1 MSAAMSAAIMA
12 IGVLAGFVVALLAP
26 PGWEWG
32 GGVVAFV
39 AIIIAIWLGSKDNPL
54 W

>member
-1 MSAAMSAAIMA
+1 MSAEIVAA
-12 IGVLAGFVVALLAP
+12 GLLAGFVVALLAP

-32 GGVVAFV
+32 GGVI
-39 AIIIAIWLGSKDNPL
+39 AIIAVLLAIWVGSRDDPL

>member
-1 MSAAMSAAIMA
+1 MSAAIVA
-12 IGVLAGFVVALLAP
+12 AGLLAGFVVALLAP

-32 GGVVAFV
+32 GGVI
-39 AIIIAIWLGSKDNPL
+39 AIIAVLLAIWVGSRDDPL